1 MLVGCMLANRKK
13 YSEKVAITAVGARKM
28 ERLLEMTGCKKG
40 GEVARNH
47 HV

>member
-1 MLVGCMLANRKK
+1 LVACWQITRKK

-28 ERLLEMTGCKKG
+28 ERLLEMTVCKKD